1 MNIENLEAFVHVNH
15 FGSINKASKALFLS
29 QPSVTSRI
37 KSLERE
43 LDAQLF
49 ERSGRRLILTEK
61 GSGFLPFAENMVDT
75 LKKGKAYL
83 DDSRNDNRLTVA
95 SSSLASFY
103 LLPEI
108 LPAIKKEC
116 PGLNVKIITA
126 PSDEVARMVSRGEAE
141 LGFASNVSAPGLKI
155 HRAAA
160 SPIRLIV
167 PPGHSFTGSKTN
179 AEKLGGNTIV
189 FFACGSLDWTMVNTL
204 FMKLEKQP
212 YIKYEVDSME
222 TAKGIILNR
231 SAIGFLPE
239 LSVRREIE
247 EGLLQAID
255 IPELTD
261 VALKT
266 DMIHRENSDSF
277 SMKEIVRII
286 EETTYGA
293 PVGRPVI
300 DGLYK

>member
-15 FGSINKASKALFLS
+15 FGSINKASKVLFLS
-29 QPSVTSRI
+29 QPSVSSRI

-43 LDAQLF
+43 LGAQLF

-95 SSSLASFY
+95 SSSLASCY
-103 LLPEI
+103 LLPDI
-108 LPAIKKEC
+108 LAAVKKVLPE
-116 PGLNVKIITA
+116 LNVKIITA
-126 PSDEVARMVSRGEAE
+126 PSEEVVRMVSRGEAD
-141 LGFASNVSAPGLKI
+141 LGFASNVSAPGLSI
-155 HRAAA
+155 HRALE

-167 PPGHSFTGSKTN
+167 PQGHGFIGSQPD
-179 AEKLGGNTIV
+179 AEKLSGHTIV
-189 FFACGSLDWTMVNTL
+189 FFACGSMDWTMVNNL
-204 FMKLEKQP
+204 FMKLERQP
-212 YIKYEVDSME
+212 DIKYEVDSME
-222 TAKGIILNR
+222 TAKGIILNH

-247 EGLLQAID
+247 GGLLHAID
-255 IPELTD
+255 IPQLTD

-266 DMIHRENSDSF
+266 DMIYRENSDSA
-277 SMKEIVRII
+277 SIKEVISII
-286 EETTYGA
+286 GETAYDVPAETA
-293 PVGRPVI
+293 II
-300 DGLYK
+300 DTLYK